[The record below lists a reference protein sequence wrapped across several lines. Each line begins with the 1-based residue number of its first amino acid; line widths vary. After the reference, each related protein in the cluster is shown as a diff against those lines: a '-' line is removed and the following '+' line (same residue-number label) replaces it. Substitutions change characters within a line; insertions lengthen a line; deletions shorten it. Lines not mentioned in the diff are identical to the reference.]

1 MIMNYHIKKNSIS
14 KKIASAFIVSALI
27 GSSIPVG
34 VNAAVHSNSKINVQN
49 IQKCTKSTKSKN
61 AKIAVFSDPHYF
73 APELG
78 TTGAAFEAYLAQDR
92 KLIAESSAIS
102 AAAIGELRKSDA
114 KIILISGDLTKDGE
128 KLSHQ
133 QFSKLLKNLEKSGK
147 KVFVIPGNHDINN
160 PKSNSYSGDTSTPV
174 ENVTPEQFK
183 KIYNNFGYSEAIS
196 RDKNSLSYVVE
207 PVAGLRIISMDSSL
221 YNENAGKT
229 SPVTAGRFN
238 DNTYNWIKQQIK
250 EAKVKGKAVIGFMHH
265 GLIEHFNGQKQF
277 FSEFVID
284 NWEKV
289 SEEFADLGMEAVFT
303 GHFHAQD
310 IASKTTAA
318 SNKIYDIETGSLV
331 SYPSPYRI
339 VDITKDKLTIESKNI
354 KTINYDT
361 KGAPYQDYAY
371 NYLKTGL
378 KDVLPLMFTSLIMRM
393 NLTLTKKQAYTLAKQ
408 AADTQ
413 PAPQLTPMTV
423 CDLLSDAMIAHYKGD
438 EESNPLASAI
448 AKGMGASQDP
458 IVKSLG
464 FLLNSAYSDPS
475 EKDNNLV
482 IKFKQ

>member
-1 MIMNYHIKKNSIS
+1 MIMNHRIKKNSIS
-14 KKIASAFIVSALI
+14 KKIASAFIVLALI
-27 GSSIPVG
+27 GSSIPIG
-34 VNAAVHSNSKINVQN
+34 VDTAAHSNSKINVQN
-49 IQKCTKSTKSKN
+49 IQKCTKSTKFKN

-102 AAAIGELRKSDA
+102 AAAIDELKKSDA

-133 QFSKLLKNLEKSGK
+133 QFSKLLKDLEKSGK
-147 KVFVIPGNHDINN
+147 
-160 PKSNSYSGDTSTPV
+160 T
-174 ENVTPEQFK
+174 
-183 KIYNNFGYSEAIS
+183 
-196 RDKNSLSYVVE
+196 VV
-207 PVAGLRIISMDSSL
+207 
-221 YNENAGKT
+221 
-229 SPVTAGRFN
+229 
-238 DNTYNWIKQQIK
+238 
-250 EAKVKGKAVIGFMHH
+250 GFMHH
-265 GLIEHFNGQKQF
+265 GLLEHFNGQKQF
-277 FSEFVID
+277 FGEFVID

-318 SNKIYDIETGSLV
+318 GNKIYDIETGSLV

-354 KTINYDT
+354 KSIKYDT

-393 NLTLTKKQAYTLAKQ
+393 NPTLTEEQAYTLAKQ

-413 PAPQLTPMTV
+413 PAPQLTPKTV
-423 CDLLSDAMIAHYKGD
+423 CDLLSNAMIAHYKGD
-438 EESNPLASAI
+438 EDANPFYL
-448 AKGMGASQDP
+448 P
-458 IVKSLG
+458 ILCMIEICL
-464 FLLNSAYSDPS
+464 FR
-475 EKDNNLV
+475 
-482 IKFKQ
+482 